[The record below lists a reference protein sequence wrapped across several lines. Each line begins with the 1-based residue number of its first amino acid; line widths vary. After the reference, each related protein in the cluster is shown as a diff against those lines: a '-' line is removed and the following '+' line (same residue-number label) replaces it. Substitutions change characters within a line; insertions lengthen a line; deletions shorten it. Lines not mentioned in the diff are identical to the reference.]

1 MVRRPAALLAAVYGA
16 TFALLVVWPEL
27 PPLGGTSDLNTA
39 LSDIPAMLLLVGCVL
54 VLLPARDSPVLLAL
68 VVLGAGLLAG
78 AFTVAELIAPAD
90 LFKALF
96 AGSLGLMLAALLA
109 EPVVVV
115 AVPLFVAGLD
125 VFSVSAGPA
134 RLLTREGS
142 PTIDFLTLY
151 LPAIGGERA
160 GVLGVADLVFVGFFA
175 AGAWRFG
182 LRRRAT
188 AIALLAALPA
198 TVLVQL
204 AVDGTVPALPV
215 LAAALLVPNLDLL
228 PVLLRRQGGG

>member
-1 MVRRPAALLAAVYGA
+1 VVRRPAALLAGVYSA
-16 TFALLVVWPEL
+16 TLALLVVWPAL
-27 PPLGGTSDLNTA
+27 PAIGGTSDLNTA
-39 LSDIPAMLLLVGCVL
+39 ISDVPAMVLLVGCVL
-54 VLLPARDSPVLLAL
+54 ALLPARDSPALLAL

-78 AFTVAELIAPAD
+78 AFTVAEAIPLAD

-96 AGSLGLMLAALLA
+96 AGSLGLVLAALLA

-125 VFSVSAGPA
+125 VLSVTAGPT
-134 RLLTREGS
+134 RVLTRDGS
-142 PTIDFLTLY
+142 AAGEFLTLY
-151 LPAIGGERA
+151 LPAIGGGRA

-204 AVDGTVPALPV
+204 ATGGTVPALPT

-228 PVLLRRQGGG
+228 PRLLGREGGG